1 MKIWTVIFIIGIV
14 TLLERSSFILWF
26 SQWQMPDWLL
36 RALNFVPAAVF
47 SALIA
52 PAILRTDNSLDISL
66 LNPKLLAACVAGVV
80 AWHYRA
86 ILPTI
91 VSGMVA
97 LWVVTW
103 ALPLVLP

>member
-1 MKIWTVIFIIGIV
+1 LLNLKHDVVGGL
-14 TLLERSSFILWF
+14 TLLQRSSFILWL

-52 PAILRTDNSLDISL
+52 PSILRTNNSLDISL
-66 LNPKLLAACVAGVV
+66 FNPKLLAACVAGVV
-80 AWHYRA
+80 AWHYRG

-97 LWVVTW
+97 LWMVMW
-103 ALPLVLP
+103 VLP

>member
-1 MKIWTVIFIIGIV
+1 MKIWLIILTLGAV
-14 TLLERSSFILWF
+14 TFLQRSSFILWL
-26 SQWQMPDWLL
+26 SRWEMPQWLQ

-66 LNPKLLAACVAGVV
+66 LNPKLLAACVATLV
-80 AWHYRA
+80 AWHYRS

-91 VSGMVA
+91 ISGMIA
-97 LWVVTW
+97 LWAVTW
-103 ALPLVLP
+103 ALP